1 VRSCFP
7 GGVVAEIR
15 ENIIPPSWG
24 KPSANKVI
32 DDIIVAG
39 GCFDLSEHSG
49 GFIILSGNTLDQ
61 GWLTPM
67 TENDWD
73 LTRITRRSI
82 SGVIGIDN
90 SGKDIQ

>member
-24 KPSANKVI
+24 KPNANKVI

-39 GCFDLSEHSG
+39 RCFARTEHSG
-49 GFIILSGNTLDQ
+49 GFIIQSASP
-61 GWLTPM
+61 LTKDGLLGM
-67 TENDWD
+67 TENVWD